1 MNTVA
6 FCFLLLIA
14 TGYACQPLATPP
26 EQQQTAVEQATA
38 KLTQA
43 TQDADAKDMELKGL
57 KPEYDMKK
65 AAAGPIK
72 ATIMGLQKK
81 IDAAKANKE
90 LMDAKTAKTTAD
102 TEKQDADTAVMNLQ
116 TMIAGAA
123 TNAEKIPL
131 QTMLADA
138 QEEQTKKNE
147 AAMKAAMLVTEKQ
160 TAFDAVKNDLD
171 ATKTQA
177 ELEAEKTAAEMMID
191 PVVKKYEDG
200 LVELQALRDAQ
211 QAAQLELDDAKA
223 NQ

>member
-43 TQDADAKDMELKGL
+43 TQDADAKDTGTEG
-57 KPEYDMKK
+57 
-65 AAAGPIK
+65 
-72 ATIMGLQKK
+72 KK

-116 TMIAGAA
+116 AQLQAA
-123 TNAEKIPL
+123 ADAEKAPIQVKL
-131 QTMLADA
+131 DDA
-138 QEEQTKKNE
+138 LDQQTKKNE
-147 AAMKAAMLVTEKQ
+147 AAMQAAMLVTEKQ
-160 TAFDAVKNDLD
+160 TAFDAVKNDLN

-177 ELEAEKTAAEMMID
+177 QLEAEKTAAENMID
-191 PVVKKYEDG
+191 PVVTKYEDG

-211 QAAQLELDDAKA
+211 QAAQMELDAAKA
-223 NQ
+223 ELQKLKEEE